1 MKLIKMINN
10 CPFVVMYSYCRR
22 MAPEFVNRWH
32 TRKASSRVYRI
43 RLSGIMHISRGSG
56 AFVEMSDVV
65 LPVRGRGRMRR
76 QLGCLAAVV
85 TAGHGIVGIR
95 SAVANDEKRGRG
107 TVVRLRLARERG
119 HDHDERGWFTGGSV
133 LNCCEDD

>member
-1 MKLIKMINN
+1 
-10 CPFVVMYSYCRR
+10 
-22 MAPEFVNRWH
+22 
-32 TRKASSRVYRI
+32 
-43 RLSGIMHISRGSG
+43 MHISRGSG

-65 LPVRGRGRMRR
+65 LPVRGRGRMQR

-95 SAVANDEKRGRG
+95 SAVANDEKRGRD

-119 HDHDERGWFTGGSV
+119 HDHDEEGRFTGGSV
-133 LNCCEDD
+133 LN